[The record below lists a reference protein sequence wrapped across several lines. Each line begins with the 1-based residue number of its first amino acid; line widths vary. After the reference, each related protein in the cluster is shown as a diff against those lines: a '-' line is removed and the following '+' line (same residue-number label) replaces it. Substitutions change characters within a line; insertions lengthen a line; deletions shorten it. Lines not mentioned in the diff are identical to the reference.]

1 MIIDIKD
8 SDKAC
13 ITHALRVA
21 MGRIN
26 SSLAT
31 AFSNCHPDRH
41 DLNWYKL
48 VEDDICAMKQLKHLL
63 DKLEEAKG
71 EVK

>member
-1 MIIDIKD
+1 MIINICDN
-8 SDKAC
+8 DKTC
-13 ITHALRVA
+13 IIHALCVA

-31 AFSNCHPDRH
+31 TFSNCHPDRH
-41 DLNWYKL
+41 DLKWYKL
-48 VEDDICAMKQLKHLL
+48 VEDDICVMKQLKHLL

-71 EVK
+71 EK